1 MQPSTSRPL
10 GREPRGGKRPNP
22 FNELSNANNPHYT
35 AQPSP
40 VSSPLHHSSL
50 QLELQDYNP
59 KEDEDHIFPVEFPA
73 NALESPLNPDASPPA
88 DGDINPTTDA
98 FVFPLRRQTSFE
110 CSGSEWGA
118 GTAYSSADFDPHTGL
133 GKMTFESVMP
143 EPSETAPSVTEPSVT
158 EPSVFEPSLTYTLTH
173 ATTTS
178 NPLSPMGLGR
188 QEGLSERF
196 DIRPKTYSLSSG
208 SWRDYRNRAG
218 PAVAT
223 CVSASG
229 KTIARIES
237 KGLSVYKAPS
247 SGQHVGTPQYV
258 GRFQGRN
265 WMCGLEATPKM
276 SQPVLS
282 ASKRCEFTCAAV
294 SDEILA
300 AGLSDSSCLLLFS
313 VEDTPESYG
322 RFVRK
327 FEPTNDS
334 RVIKKILFNPTNTE
348 LAVLYSLL
356 ASSQE
361 VWVFFRINKSTLEP
375 AGNWDLHL
383 EMYSQ
388 VFVNVA
394 LRDSHRLFTYHTMSA
409 KYSKDGRRI
418 VSCTDHTHGSA
429 LVSILRI
436 ENDSWK
442 EWGTHQ
448 IHKTLHNWDD
458 DCLGFT
464 GVDLYHPV

>member
-133 GKMTFESVMP
+133 GKMT
-143 EPSETAPSVTEPSVT
+143 
-158 EPSVFEPSLTYTLTH
+158 
-173 ATTTS
+173 
-178 NPLSPMGLGR
+178 
-188 QEGLSERF
+188 
-196 DIRPKTYSLSSG
+196 YSLSSG

-237 KGLSVYKAPS
+237 KGFSVYKAPS